1 MIAELHEAQCL
12 SHAARLWLPKA
23 RSGKPVHPSV
33 LSRWSDRGVLARN
46 GERVYLETWRVGG
59 QRQTTQAAI
68 ETFLTALNSTTA
80 TVAQESEAASSRRS
94 RESGTALEKLG
105 C

>member
-1 MIAELHEAQCL
+1 MLIPALQDAACL

-33 LSRWSDRGVLARN
+33 LSRWSDRGVLAPN
-46 GERVYLETWRVGG
+46 GERVYLQTWRVGG
-59 QRQTTQAAI
+59 QRQTTQAAV
-68 ETFLTALNSTTA
+68 EVFLGALNTEA
-80 TVAQESEAASSRRS
+80 VARESSNAASRRS
-94 RESGTALEKLG
+94 QESAAALEKLG